1 MKLPV
6 SWLADYID
14 ISDLSVKELA
24 DRITFAG
31 IEIEGVEEVGVD
43 FTGICAALVKTC
55 EPHPDSDHL
64 HVCTVFDGEKDL
76 QIVCGAPNCR
86 AGLVTPL
93 AHVGAKVPESGETLK
108 KGKLRGVESFGMLC
122 SARELK
128 ISADHAGILE
138 LDPAVKPGTPLS
150 ELYADMKP
158 ETVFDVEIT
167 WNRGDCLSILGIAR
181 EFSAILGRPLKLP
194 PVDFPE
200 LPDAAAK
207 DLCSVR
213 IENPAA
219 CPAYTARVLP
229 HVERLPSPDFM
240 RKRLELCGMR
250 SIDVVVDVSNYVMLE
265 CGQPL
270 HTFDYR
276 QVRGGH
282 SIVVRNAREA
292 ERIRTLDGQDR
303 ELDPS
308 MLLIADPEGP
318 LAVAGVMG
326 GEGSEIEPDT
336 TSVLLEA
343 ASFAAPG
350 IKSTATKL
358 DLHTESSHRYERG
371 VDPFLVDWAS
381 RRACHLLVKYDAATV
396 ASGTVLDDHRDP
408 APRVVRLRFK
418 RATDV
423 IGMDLPADRQVSIL
437 EGLGFKVESRDADGA
452 SFVVP
457 RWRLDC
463 TDECDLIEEVARMNG
478 LAALPDVVPAS
489 RVVAGADDA
498 PARAATL
505 CRHALAGLGF
515 NEIMNYSFTSPA
527 VLDPF
532 FSSQAEHRIRIPNP
546 VGADH
551 SVLRDSLVPQVF
563 STLAYNQSRGV
574 GTAAVFEMG
583 RVFTAAVD
591 GSPLEDDRV
600 CAAVMGFAGRDG
612 TDRMRKVEPFESLL
626 WLKGALEA
634 LCAAL
639 HAQALRL
646 EPRDLDGFEPGMAAV
661 AILAGRP
668 AGMFGLVKQSL
679 CRKNRIGSP
688 VAMFELRRAPLLA
701 NAFRV
706 AKAKDVPTL
715 PGTERD
721 IALVAPAGVTH
732 EEIVKTVR
740 KAAPKDLLAD
750 VSLFDVYRGKS
761 LGEGKVSLA
770 YRLLYRAADR
780 TLKDD
785 EVNKAHEEVKNVLR
799 NKLHVEIRD
808 S

>member
-6 SWLADYID
+6 SWLAEYID
-14 ISDLSVKELA
+14 ISDLSVQELA

-31 IEIEGVEEVGVD
+31 IEIEGIEEVGVD

-55 EPHPDSDHL
+55 EPHPNSDHL
-64 HVCTVFDGEKDL
+64 HVCTVFDGREDL

-86 AGLVTPL
+86 AGLVTAL
-93 AHVGAKVPESGETLK
+93 AHIGAKVPEGGETLK

-128 ISADHAGILE
+128 LSDDHSGILE
-138 LDPAVKPGTPLS
+138 LDPATKPGTPLS
-150 ELYADMKP
+150 ELYADQKP

-167 WNRGDCLSILGIAR
+167 WNRGDCLSIIGIAR
-181 EFSAILGRPLKLP
+181 EFSAILGRPVKMP

-200 LPDAAAK
+200 LSDAAAK

-213 IENPAA
+213 IDNPAA

-229 HVERLPSPDFM
+229 HVERLPSPEFM

-292 ERIRTLDGQDR
+292 ECIRTLDGQDR
-303 ELDPS
+303 KLDPS
-308 MLLIADPEGP
+308 MLLITDPEGP

-381 RRACHLLVKYDAATV
+381 RRACHLLVKYAAATV
-396 ASGTVLDDHRDP
+396 ASGTVLDDRRDH
-408 APRVVRLRFK
+408 APRIVRLRFR

-423 IGMDLPADRQVSIL
+423 IGMDLPADRQVAIL
-437 EGLGFKVESRDADGA
+437 ESLGFKVESRDEAGA

-457 RWRLDC
+457 TWRLDC
-463 TDECDLIEEVARMNG
+463 TDECDLIEEIARMNG
-478 LAALPDVVPAS
+478 LGALPDVVPAAQ
-489 RVVAGADDA
+489 VVPGADDSA
-498 PARAATL
+498 VRAASL
-505 CRHALAGLGF
+505 CRRTLAGLGF
-515 NEIMNYSFTSPA
+515 QEIVNYSFTAPA

-546 VGADH
+546 VSADH

-563 STLAYNQSRGV
+563 ATLAYNQSRGV
-574 GTAAVFEMG
+574 DTAAVFEAG
-583 RVFTAAVD
+583 RVFTRTID
-591 GSPLEDDRV
+591 GAPTEDDRV
-600 CAAVMGFAGRDG
+600 CAAMMGFAGRDG
-612 TDRMRKVEPFESLL
+612 TDRMRKVEPAETLL
-626 WLKGALEA
+626 WLKGALES
-634 LCAAL
+634 LCESL
-639 HAQALRL
+639 HAPALRL
-646 EPRDLDGFEPGMAAV
+646 EPRDMDGFESGMCSV
-661 AILAGRP
+661 VVIAGRP
-668 AGMFGLVKQSL
+668 AGMFGLVRQSL
-679 CRKNRIGSP
+679 SRKSRIASP
-688 VAMFELRRAPLLA
+688 VAVFELRRAPLVA

-706 AKAKDVPTL
+706 PKAKDVPTY
-715 PGTERD
+715 PATERD
-721 IALVAPAGVTH
+721 IALVAPSGVTH

-740 KAAPKDLLAD
+740 KAGPKILED
-750 VSLFDVYRGKS
+750 VSLFDVYRGRQ

-770 YRLLYRAADR
+770 YRLTYRAPDR

-785 EVNKAHEEVKNVLR
+785 EVNRAHEEIKNVLR
-799 NKLHVEIRD
+799 NKLKVEIRD

>member
-1 MKLPV
+1 MKLPI
-6 SWLADYID
+6 SWLAEYVDV
-14 ISDLSVKELA
+14 SDLSEQELA

-31 IEIEGVEEVGVD
+31 IEIEGIEHVGVD

-55 EPHPDSDHL
+55 EPHPNSDHL
-64 HVCTVFDGEKDL
+64 HVCTVFDGKEDL
-76 QIVCGAPNCR
+76 QVVCGAPNCR
-86 AGLVTPL
+86 AGLVTAF
-93 AHVGAKVPESGETLK
+93 AHVGAKVPENGETLK
-108 KGKLRGVESFGMLC
+108 KGRLRGIDSFGMLC
-122 SARELK
+122 SARELTL
-128 ISADHAGILE
+128 SADHAGIME
-138 LDPAVKPGTPLS
+138 LDPSVQPGTPFA
-150 ELYADMKP
+150 ELYADRKP

-200 LPDAAAK
+200 AADAKAS
-207 DLCSVR
+207 DLCKVHV
-213 IENPAA
+213 ENPAA

-229 HVERLPSPDFM
+229 HVERLPSPEFM

-276 QVRGGH
+276 QVHGG

-292 ERIRTLDGQDR
+292 ECIRTLDGQER
-303 ELDPS
+303 RLDPS

-343 ASFAAPG
+343 AAFDAPSV
-350 IKSTATKL
+350 KATETTL
-358 DLHTESSHRYERG
+358 GLHTESAHRYERG
-371 VDPFLVDWAS
+371 VDPFLPDWAS
-381 RRACHLLVKYDAATV
+381 RRACHLLVRHANATV
-396 ASGTVLDDHRDP
+396 ASGFVADDHRDP
-408 APRVVRLRFK
+408 APRRIRLRFR
-418 RATDV
+418 RADEV
-423 IGMDLPADRQVSIL
+423 IGMALPPARQTAIL
-437 EGLGFKVESRDADGA
+437 ESLGFRPEEADGDGA
-452 SFVVP
+452 TFVVP
-457 RWRLDC
+457 TWRLDC
-463 TDECDLIEEVARMNG
+463 TDECDLIEEIARMNG
-478 LAALPDVVPAS
+478 LAALPDVVPATT
-489 RVVAGADDA
+489 VVPDADDS
-498 PARAATL
+498 PVRAATI

-515 NEIMNYSFTSPA
+515 QEVVNYSFTAPA

-532 FSSQAEHRIRIPNP
+532 FSALAEHRVKIPNP
-546 VGADH
+546 VSADH

-563 STLAYNQSRGV
+563 ATLAYNQSRGV
-574 GTAAVFEMG
+574 DTAAVFEMG
-583 RVFTAAVD
+583 RVFTRTAD
-591 GSPLEDDRV
+591 GTPTEDDRV
-600 CAAVMGFAGRDG
+600 CAAVMGFAGRSG
-612 TDRMRKVEPFESLL
+612 TDRMRKVEPFEALL

-634 LCAAL
+634 LCERL
-639 HAQALRL
+639 HAPALRL
-646 EPRDLDGFEPGMAAV
+646 EPRDMEGFEPGMCSV
-661 AILAGRP
+661 VILAGRP
-668 AGMFGLVKQSL
+668 AGMFGLVRQSL
-679 CRKNRIGSP
+679 SRKSRIASP
-688 VAMFELRRAPLLA
+688 VAVFELRRAPLVA

-706 AKAKDVPTL
+706 PKAKDVPTL

-740 KAAPKDLLAD
+740 KAGPKILES
-750 VSLFDVYRGKS
+750 VSLFDVYRGKQ
-761 LGEGKVSLA
+761 LGEGRVSLA
-770 YRLLYRAADR
+770 YRLLYRAPDR

-785 EVNKAHEEVKNVLR
+785 EVNRAHEEIKNVLR
-799 NKLHVEIRD
+799 NKLKVEIRD

>member
-6 SWLADYID
+6 SWLAEYID
-14 ISDLSVKELA
+14 ISDLSVQELA

-31 IEIEGVEEVGVD
+31 IEIEGIEEVGVD

-55 EPHPDSDHL
+55 EPHPNSDHL
-64 HVCTVFDGEKDL
+64 HVCTVFDGKEDL

-93 AHVGAKVPESGETLK
+93 AHIGAKVPEGGETLK

-128 ISADHAGILE
+128 LSDDHSGILE
-138 LDPAVKPGTPLS
+138 LDPATKPGTPLA
-150 ELYADMKP
+150 ELYADRKP

-167 WNRGDCLSILGIAR
+167 WNRGDCLSIIGIAR
-181 EFSAILGRPLKLP
+181 EFAAILGRPVKMP

-200 LPDAAAK
+200 LSDAAAK

-213 IENPAA
+213 IDNPAA

-229 HVERLPSPDFM
+229 HVERLPSPEFM

-282 SIVVRNAREA
+282 SIVVRNARDGEK
-292 ERIRTLDGQDR
+292 IRTLDGQDR
-303 ELDPS
+303 ALDPS
-308 MLLIADPEGP
+308 MLLISDPEGP

-381 RRACHLLVKYDAATV
+381 RRACHLLVKYAAATV
-396 ASGTVLDDHRDP
+396 ASGTVLDDRRDH
-408 APRVVRLRFK
+408 APRVVRLRFR

-423 IGMDLPADRQVSIL
+423 IGMDLPADRQVAIL
-437 EGLGFKVESRDADGA
+437 ESLGFKVESRDEAGA

-457 RWRLDC
+457 TWRLDC
-463 TDECDLIEEVARMNG
+463 TDECDLIEEIARMNG
-478 LAALPDVVPAS
+478 LGALPDVVPAAQ
-489 RVVAGADDA
+489 VVPGADDSA
-498 PARAATL
+498 VRAASL
-505 CRHALAGLGF
+505 CRRTLAGLGF
-515 NEIMNYSFTSPA
+515 QEIVNYSFTAPA

-546 VGADH
+546 VSADH

-563 STLAYNQSRGV
+563 ATLAYNQSRGV
-574 GTAAVFEMG
+574 DTAAVFEAG
-583 RVFTAAVD
+583 RVFTRTIDGAPTEDEARLAAYVD
-591 GSPLEDDRV
+591 QCLEGMKSGRYLYLLPDMDLGAQDSVFVPFFGVPCATVTALPRLARMGRARVVSCITRMTPQGYETRVSAPWPDYPSGDDAADAARMNRV
-600 CAAVMGFAGRDG
+600 
-612 TDRMRKVEPFESLL
+612 
-626 WLKGALEA
+626 LEA
-634 LCAAL
+634 
-639 HAQALRL
+639 
-646 EPRDLDGFEPGMAAV
+646 
-661 AILAGRP
+661 
-668 AGMFGLVKQSL
+668 
-679 CRKNRIGSP
+679 
-688 VAMFELRRAPLLA
+688 
-701 NAFRV
+701 
-706 AKAKDVPTL
+706 
-715 PGTERD
+715 
-721 IALVAPAGVTH
+721 
-732 EEIVKTVR
+732 
-740 KAAPKDLLAD
+740 
-750 VSLFDVYRGKS
+750 
-761 LGEGKVSLA
+761 
-770 YRLLYRAADR
+770 
-780 TLKDD
+780 
-785 EVNKAHEEVKNVLR
+785 
-799 NKLHVEIRD
+799 EIRTMPEQYYWVHRRFKTRPPGEPPLY
-808 S
+808 

>member
-14 ISDLSVKELA
+14 ISDLSVQELA

-31 IEIEGVEEVGVD
+31 IEIEGIEQVGPD

-55 EPHPDSDHL
+55 EPHPNSDHL

-76 QIVCGAPNCR
+76 QVVCGAPNCR
-86 AGLVTPL
+86 AGLVTAF
-93 AHVGAKVPESGETLK
+93 AHVGAKVPENGETLK

-122 SARELK
+122 SARELT
-128 ISADHAGILE
+128 ISADHSGIME
-138 LDPAVKPGTPLS
+138 MDPATKPGTPLQD
-150 ELYADMKP
+150 LYGSS

-167 WNRGDCLSILGIAR
+167 WNRGDCLSIIGIAR
-181 EFSAILGRPLKLP
+181 EFSAILGRPVKMP

-213 IENPAA
+213 IDNPAA

-229 HVERLPSPDFM
+229 HVERLPSPEFM

-282 SIVVRNAREA
+282 SIVVRNAREG
-292 ERIRTLDGQDR
+292 EKIRTLDGQDR
-303 ELDPS
+303 ALDPS
-308 MLLIADPEGP
+308 MLLITDPEGA

-326 GEGSEIEPDT
+326 GEGSQIEPDT

-343 ASFAAPG
+343 AAFDPAS
-350 IKSTATKL
+350 IKATETTL
-358 DLHTESSHRYERG
+358 GLHTESAHRYERG
-371 VDPFLVDWAS
+371 VDPFLPDWAS
-381 RRACHLLVKYDAATV
+381 RRACHLLAKYANATV
-396 ASGTVLDDHRDP
+396 ASGVVAADARP
-408 APRVVRLRFK
+408 AEPLRITLRFD
-418 RATDV
+418 RACKV
-423 IGMDLPADRQVSIL
+423 IGMDIPPARQIAIL
-437 EGLGFKVESRDADGA
+437 DSLGFEVVSRDDA
-452 SFVVP
+452 SVTVVVP
-457 RWRLDC
+457 SRRVDC
-463 TDECDLIEEVARMNG
+463 TAECDLVEEIARMNG
-478 LAALPDVVPAS
+478 LGALPDVVPAT
-489 RVVAGADDA
+489 RVVPGADDA
-498 PARAATL
+498 PFRADSAM
-505 CRHALAGLGF
+505 RHTLAGLGF
-515 NEIMNYSFTSPA
+515 TEVMNYSFTSPA
-527 VLDPF
+527 TLDAV
-532 FSSQAEHRIRIPNP
+532 SAAQAEHRIAIPNP
-546 VGADH
+546 VSADH
-551 SVLRDSLVPQVF
+551 SVLRDRLAPQVVA
-563 STLAYNQSRGV
+563 TLAYNQAHGV
-574 GTAAVFEMG
+574 STARVFEMG
-583 RVFTAAVD
+583 RVFTR
-591 GSPLEDDRV
+591 DDEGRPIELDDV
-600 CAAVMGFAGRDG
+600 CVATMGFAGRDV
-612 TDRMRKVEPFESLL
+612 TDRMRKVEPGEALR

-634 LCAAL
+634 LCEAM
-639 HAQALRL
+639 HAPALRL
-646 EPRDLDGFEPGMAAV
+646 EPRDIEGFEKGLGAV
-661 AILAGRP
+661 VFLAGRP
-668 AGMFGLVKQSL
+668 AGLFGLL
-679 CRKNRIGSP
+679 RTDLARKHRINSP
-688 VAMFELRRAPLLA
+688 VAFFELRRAPLRQ

-706 AKAKDVPTL
+706 AKAKDVPSL

-732 EEIVKTVR
+732 EEIVKTIR

-750 VSLFDVYRGKS
+750 VSLFDIFRGKA